1 MKILHKIGLVG
12 LVPIVA
18 LLLFSYSVIA
28 PRIALRQ
35 DSNEWGKGVALMG
48 NCAGLVHH
56 YQIERGASAV
66 FLKGGMDKSQLN
78 GVRKD
83 TDAQAKVYLDGVEE
97 HAGNAEQ
104 LAKLQ
109 SYSAG
114 IDGLRTQVDGHQP
127 ANVVIGGFTSLIGK
141 IIDVEHSVTEQKTGK
156 GLGKLMVGL
165 MIFEESKEA
174 AGRLRANLAATV
186 AADVD
191 LTPEKVAVLASFK
204 NGVDLGLSSPGLVLD
219 PENQRNLDNAM
230 SGADWTK
237 IEKAYFSILENSS
250 QGGYG
255 YDAKDIFA
263 TMTRYIDQLGLVLTD
278 QQADVQ
284 ARAYAISTDARNGL
298 ILWSLLLV
306 AALSIA
312 TALLVYYTRGI
323 INPLKE
329 GVALA
334 QAVALGDLSLRLEKH
349 SNDEVG
355 DLVDALNSM
364 SDELQD
370 KVKIAEVIAEKDL
383 TVEIKLAS
391 DKDTLGLALVKMVN
405 ALRDLIGQANN
416 SSTQVSQG
424 AREIASAS
432 QSLSQGATEQAA
444 TLEEISSSMTEISDH
459 TRENAE
465 NADQAKQLTDTVKDK
480 SAAGIQHME
489 LLVKSMEEIN
499 ESSQQIGRIIKT
511 VDDIAFQTNLLA
523 LNAAVEAARAGKHG
537 KGFAVVA
544 EEVRSLA
551 GRSAK
556 AARETSDLI
565 EASNER
571 VEQGSELA
579 EQTASAFQEIAEG
592 VTKATDLVGEIAVAA
607 KDQSQGIGEITEG
620 LRQVDNVVQQSTAA
634 SEELASSSDELAA
647 QSDNLTR
654 ELSSFKT
661 AAGGRMNIPSV
672 DAPGSMDEVYDD
684 AWSSMGV

>member
-12 LVPIVA
+12 LVPIMA
-18 LLLFSYSVIA
+18 LLLFAFSVIA
-28 PRIALRQ
+28 PRITLWQ
-35 DSNEWGKGVALMG
+35 DSERWGNTVALMG
-48 NCAGLVHH
+48 DCSGMVHK

-66 FLKGGMDKSQLN
+66 FLKGGMEKAQLI

-83 TDAQAKVYLDGVEE
+83 TDAQAKLYLAGVEE
-97 HAGNAEQ
+97 HVASDEQ
-104 LAKLQ
+104 LAKLR
-109 SYSAG
+109 SYYAAV
-114 IDGLRTQVDGHQP
+114 DGLRSQVDGHMDTG
-127 ANVVIGGFTSLIGK
+127 VVIAGFTSLIGNIMEIEK
-141 IIDVEHSVTEQKTGK
+141 VVISQKTGK
-156 GLGKLMVGL
+156 GLGKRMVGL
-165 MIFEESKEA
+165 MVLEESKEA
-174 AGRLRANLAATV
+174 AGRLRANLASIV
-186 AADVD
+186 AADVS
-191 LTPEKVAVLASFK
+191 LSPEKVAAMAAMK
-204 NGVDLGLSSPGLVLD
+204 NGIDLGLTSPGLVLEAG
-219 PENQRNLDNAM
+219 PQAELDKAM
-230 SGADWTK
+230 KGSDWAK
-237 IEKAYFSILENSS
+237 IEKAYHSVLKNSN

-255 YDAKDIFA
+255 YDAKEIFA
-263 TMTRYIDQLGLVLTD
+263 TMTRYIDELGVVLVD
-278 QQADVQ
+278 QQVLVQ
-284 ARAYAISTDARNGL
+284 ARAYDLSAGSRNGL
-298 ILWSLLLV
+298 ILWSLLLIG
-306 AALSIA
+306 ALSVA
-312 TALLVYYTRGI
+312 SSLLVYYARGI
-323 INPLKE
+323 VNPLKE

-334 QAVALGDLSLRLEKH
+334 QTVALGDLSLRLEKH

-355 DLVDALNSM
+355 ELVDALNSM
-364 SDELQD
+364 SDELQE
-370 KVKIAEVIAEKDL
+370 KARIAEIISEKDL
-383 TVEIKLAS
+383 TVDVKLAS
-391 DKDTLGLALVKMVN
+391 DKDTLGLALVKMVS

-416 SSTQVSQG
+416 SSSQVSQG

-465 NADQAKQLTDTVKDK
+465 NADQAKQLTDDVKEK
-480 SAAGIQHME
+480 SVSGIEHME

-499 ESSQQIGRIIKT
+499 ESSQKIGRIIKT

-556 AARETSDLI
+556 AARETSELI

-579 EQTASAFQEIAEG
+579 EQTAAAFRDIADG
-592 VTKATDLVGEIAVAA
+592 VTKATDLVGEIAIAA

-647 QSDNLTR
+647 QSDNLTS
-654 ELSSFKT
+654 ELSTFKT
-661 AAGGRMNIPSV
+661 KAGGNIHVAAV

-684 AWSSMGV
+684 AWSTMGV